1 MKTFSKP
8 LSASEEA
15 YYLQLLKEG
24 NGEEAEK
31 AREILIERNLRLVAH
46 IAKKYQNAD
55 EDMEDLISIGTI
67 GLIKAISS
75 FDAGKG
81 KLSTYASRCIDNEL
95 LMLLRS
101 KKKNAREV
109 SLFEPIG
116 TDKEGNEINFLDIIE
131 QEQVDVIEQ
140 MELGENTGKMKR
152 LLAEVLNDR
161 EREIIFLRYG
171 LITGKDVTQREI
183 GERLHISRSYVSRI
197 EKRALSKLRKG
208 FEKELEQEKEARRNR
223 NADNRRNA
231 ENSKGSR
238 GI

>member
-1 MKTFSKP
+1 MKTFQKP
-8 LSASEEA
+8 LTAAEEA
-15 YYLQLLKEG
+15 HYIQVLQKG
-24 NGEEAEK
+24 NSDEAAA

-101 KKKNAREV
+101 KKKSRGEV

-116 TDKEGNEINFLDIIE
+116 TDKEGNEINLLDIIE
-131 QEQVDVIEQ
+131 HEQEDITEQ
-140 MELGENTGKMKR
+140 MELYENTKKLVK
-152 LLAEVLNDR
+152 LLDEVLNDR
-161 EREIIFLRYG
+161 EREIIYLRYG
-171 LITGKDVTQREI
+171 LLTGKEVTQREI
-183 GERLHISRSYVSRI
+183 GELLHISRSYVSRI
-197 EKRALSKLRKG
+197 EKRALLKLREG
-208 FEKELEQEKEARRNR
+208 FTTQ
-223 NADNRRNA
+223 
-231 ENSKGSR
+231 
-238 GI
+238 